1 MNYIEGHASINGQ
14 PVVDKDPRAKFLNA
28 NDTLSTDAGKAEVLL
43 TPGVFLR
50 VGDNSEIR
58 MISPSLTDTQIEIT
72 RGEAMLEVDDL
83 VKGNHLAI
91 IDHGA
96 SITLVKNG
104 LYRFTADVP
113 PTAAVLEGKA
123 QVYVGEK
130 KVELGKGHETVLAD
144 NLKTQKFDTKKED
157 ELYAWSNVR
166 SEYEAAASY
175 QAAKSLSA
183 SNVNSWWSSGFFGYG
198 PGWFWDPAF
207 STWGWLPGSGAFYSP
222 FGWGF
227 YSPGVVVYAP
237 VVTTP
242 VWRGGHW
249 NHNGTG
255 SGTTSGSG
263 TTGTGNGNWHQWR
276 SPQNPVTAAV
286 PLNPNRPG
294 AIGSVAASPWANNAA
309 RMSTAHTFAAT
320 GGLRTASG
328 APAPVFSA
336 NRGGAA
342 MPSSGVAGGGPV
354 GGWSGG
360 SAAHV
365 GSAMGGGGGHV
376 SAAGASRK

>member
-1 MNYIEGHASINGQ
+1 MKYLGKATLACSVWVAVACAAPLSYTISAKPGAVNYIEGHASINGQ
-14 PVVDKDPRAKFLNA
+14 PVVDKDPRAKFLKA

-144 NLKTQKFDTKKED
+144 NLKD
-157 ELYAWSNVR
+157 
-166 SEYEAAASY
+166 
-175 QAAKSLSA
+175 
-183 SNVNSWWSSGFFGYG
+183 
-198 PGWFWDPAF
+198 
-207 STWGWLPGSGAFYSP
+207 
-222 FGWGF
+222 
-227 YSPGVVVYAP
+227 
-237 VVTTP
+237 
-242 VWRGGHW
+242 
-249 NHNGTG
+249 
-255 SGTTSGSG
+255 
-263 TTGTGNGNWHQWR
+263 
-276 SPQNPVTAAV
+276 
-286 PLNPNRPG
+286 
-294 AIGSVAASPWANNAA
+294 
-309 RMSTAHTFAAT
+309 
-320 GGLRTASG
+320 
-328 APAPVFSA
+328 
-336 NRGGAA
+336 
-342 MPSSGVAGGGPV
+342 AGEP
-354 GGWSGG
+354 
-360 SAAHV
+360 
-365 GSAMGGGGGHV
+365 
-376 SAAGASRK
+376 